1 MGDDIAYRIAIDNF
15 CIPGQNSPLAP
26 ADLILG
32 IIFISH
38 LFLSVRITHFLFQGG
53 RTRAF

>member
-1 MGDDIAYRIAIDNF
+1 MGDDIVYRIAIDNF

-32 IIFISH
+32 IIFYLPS
-38 LFLSVRITHFLFQGG
+38 LLSVRITHFLFQGG
-53 RTRAF
+53 RIRAF